1 MSNAGRTV
9 RGSDGRTRSIIW
21 GRTGWGALVLWQHSD
36 QGSVCYTTACCVAS
50 APQSLKP
57 VSKHALVVSVPVA
70 LKSLGGI
77 VTPLGAEKLR
87 ELRVARLHLLAR
99 REPMVGQV
107 VAPAVADPRVDELA
121 EFRGRALQPRGAVDH
136 VQVEDHARVRL
147 FGPGKKALVV
157 PLDETDGAV
166 DQGGALRAEPLAHV
180 REKAGQRIPRRVD
193 LGDQLRGRL
202 GGAEPAV
209 QGAMV
214 IVQVRT
220 ELVRVRPVHLSRG
233 REVVAGVGLER
244 PRPVGVREIDELVP
258 VVRGQLLLFRS
269 YRRAG
274 RDGAIAR
281 EDPLPQKIGGV
292 GVGVVLE
299 V

>member
-1 MSNAGRTV
+1 MR
-9 RGSDGRTRSIIW
+9 
-21 GRTGWGALVLWQHSD
+21 
-36 QGSVCYTTACCVAS
+36 AS
-50 APQSLKP
+50 QPGLQQL
-57 VSKHALVVSVPVA
+57 SKHAFVVAVPVA
-70 LKSLGGI
+70 LESLVGIVASLG
-77 VTPLGAEKLR
+77 AKKR
-87 ELRVARLHLLAR
+87 WELWVARLHLLAR
-99 REPMVGQV
+99 CEPMVSQV
-107 VAPAVADPRVDELA
+107 VAPTVADPRVDELP
-121 EFRGRALQPRGAVDH
+121 EFRRRALEPRGAVHD

-166 DQGGALRAEPLAHV
+166 DQWRALRAEPLAHV

-202 GGAEPAV
+202 GRPEPDV

-214 IVQVRT
+214 VVEVGT

-244 PRPVGVREIDELVP
+244 PRSVGVREVDELVP
-258 VVRGQLLLFRS
+258 VVWGQLLLFRS

-274 RDGAIAR
+274 RDG
-281 EDPLPQKIGGV
+281 
-292 GVGVVLE
+292 
-299 V
+299 

>member
-9 RGSDGRTRSIIW
+9 RGSDARTLSIIW
-21 GRTGWGALVLWQHSD
+21 FGTVRGSLLLWQPSYPC
-36 QGSVCYTTACCVAS
+36 SVCYTTACCVAS

-166 DQGGALRAEPLAHV
+166 DQWGALRAEPLAHV
-180 REKAGQRIPRRVD
+180 REKTGQRIPRRVD
-193 LGDQLRGRL
+193 LG
-202 GGAEPAV
+202 A
-209 QGAMV
+209 
-214 IVQVRT
+214 
-220 ELVRVRPVHLSRG
+220 
-233 REVVAGVGLER
+233 
-244 PRPVGVREIDELVP
+244 
-258 VVRGQLLLFRS
+258 QLLGH
-269 YRRAG
+269 AG
-274 RDGAIAR
+274 RPEPGDR
-281 EDPLPQKIGGV
+281 R
-292 GVGVVLE
+292 GVVSME
-299 V
+299 GV